1 MSLTPTAVEL
11 DWKLPGGSHSWAFL
25 SVALAL
31 HAVNM
36 QSTARDQSCLSCN
49 IANIANIA
57 GAAIAGVGAVLPAIE
72 HKYEVT

>member
-11 DWKLPGGSHSWAFL
+11 DWKLPGSSHSWAFL
-25 SVALAL
+25 SVALSL

-49 IANIANIA
+49 IANIA
-57 GAAIAGVGAVLPAIE
+57 GEAIAGVGAVLPAIE

>member
-1 MSLTPTAVEL
+1 MALTAE
-11 DWKLPGGSHSWAFL
+11 HF

-49 IANIANIA
+49 IANIA
-57 GAAIAGVGAVLPAIE
+57 GKAIAGVGAVLPAIE
-72 HKYEVT
+72 HRYEVT